1 MEIVLNFD
9 KKELVIKESSNVE
22 ELYKRLKDL
31 LKKDL
36 KNWEIVSDVVYQ
48 DNSWWY
54 YQPYQTYP
62 WQPYVTWDTAGTS
75 TATYTNGTT
84 VLPSSGTYCLSDGT
98 VINMAITN

>member
-48 DNSWWY
+48 NNDWWY
-54 YQPYQTYP
+54 YKPYRTYP
-62 WQPYVTWDTAGTS
+62 WKNPVWADTTTG
-75 TATYTNGTT
+75 TATYTNGT
-84 VLPSSGTYCLSDGT
+84 VDIPSSGVYCLSSDST
-98 VINMAITN
+98 TADYKITN